1 MGVGLRVTGKGSK
14 TLALGE
20 ADLSFRNEGGLGTV
34 MRPFPANAQAKGV
47 VDLQVK
53 QRVAGPG
60 PETTTG

>member
-1 MGVGLRVTGKGSK
+1 MTGKGSK

-20 ADLSFRNEGGLGTV
+20 EDLSYRNEGGLGTV
-34 MRPFPANAQAKGV
+34 MLPFPANAQAKGV

-53 QRVAGPG
+53 QCVAGPG